1 MRVESSL
8 FVLNVVIIIHPSILG
23 PVLWKGGG
31 QVGATDTGQALASS
45 RLSPAS
51 QNYNQRSGWAV
62 HSAHVLYLVAICP
75 DTPRKLFTPEQGD

>member
-45 RLSPAS
+45 RLAPAS
-51 QNYNQRSGWAV
+51 QNYNQRSG
-62 HSAHVLYLVAICP
+62 
-75 DTPRKLFTPEQGD
+75 